1 MDFLKFFIELSG
13 YIYIAFSLF
22 WAIVAVMFHQRL
34 HIPLPAALALGLV
47 LQVVGFAIM
56 LLIGLVFRA
65 KQADST
71 SAPNFQSDPFGG
83 NAGFGTSDPF
93 GTGDVYAIP
102 ASSKVELGFTKVL
115 VFGMAALGAVLLVLA
130 AFLPWF
136 YSLGTDVELEIGLI
150 SSGIEIWL
158 LLTILSVVAG
168 VLLSFRSWSLLSP
181 LLIGYFASWW
191 VALSVASLTNRLAF
205 VNGMS
210 AIYQLPNV
218 ISYQGG
224 GSSFVVS
231 QRVGEAWLALL
242 PAGMLLL
249 AAAFIFAYK
258 FASDSVA
265 RKTNFF

>member
-1 MDFLKFFIELSG
+1 MDFFRFFIELSG

-34 HIPLPAALALGLV
+34 NIPLPVALALGLV
-47 LQVVGFAIM
+47 LQVVGIAIM
-56 LLIGLVFRA
+56 LLIGLVFKA
-65 KQADST
+65 KQVSYTAT
-71 SAPNFQSDPFGG
+71 PNFQSDPFGG
-83 NAGFGTSDPF
+83 RGGFATSDPF
-93 GTGDVYAIP
+93 GGQDTYVTP
-102 ASSKVELGFTKVL
+102 AKSKTELGLTKVL
-115 VFGMAALGAVLLVLA
+115 AFGISGLGAVLLVLA

-136 YSLGTDVELEIGLI
+136 YSYGTDVEIEVGLI

-158 LLTILSVVAG
+158 LLTVLSVVAG
-168 VLLSFRSWSLLSP
+168 VLLSLKSWSLFSP
-181 LLIGYFASWW
+181 LLVGYFASWW
-191 VALSVASLTNRLAF
+191 VALSLASLTNRLAF

-218 ISYQGG
+218 ISFGGGG
-224 GSSFVVS
+224 GSFAVS

-258 FASDSVA
+258 FALESKA
-265 RKTNFF
+265 RKANFF